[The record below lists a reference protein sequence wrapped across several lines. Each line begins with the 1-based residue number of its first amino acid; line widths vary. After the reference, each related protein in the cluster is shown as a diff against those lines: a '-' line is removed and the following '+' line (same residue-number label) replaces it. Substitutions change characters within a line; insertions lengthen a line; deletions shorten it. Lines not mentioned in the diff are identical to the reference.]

1 MSRSAAF
8 LRDYRLED
16 HPDNDPA
23 DDRDHGRSEQALARA
38 EAELLRDPAA
48 DDRAEDADHDVRE
61 AAARG
66 AAADDGTGQRAA
78 QEPDANPAEEPEI
91 EVHVAESGT
100 SGLARKASIAA
111 TNSPAGGWCAAW
123 GGPSTADAQTP

>member
-23 DDRDHGRSEQALARA
+23 QDRDHGRSEQALARA

-48 DDRAEDADHDVRE
+48 DDRPEDAPRDVGE
-61 AAARG
+61 AAASG

-78 QEPDANPAEEPEI
+78 KEPDDQPAEEPEVK
-91 EVHVAESGT
+91 VHVAESAT
-100 SGLARKASIAA
+100 SGPARNASIAA
-111 TNSPAGGWCAAW
+111 TNSPAWVWCAAW
-123 GGPSTADAQTP
+123 ARRCS